1 MYEIKE
7 RKYIAPDGYLY
18 HKDGRYVDVVYP
30 TPRQSINEYE
40 LIPIAEYE
48 ARMNAEES
56 EQATEQDYIEAL
68 QDMGV
73 KV

>member
-7 RKYIAPDGYLY
+7 RKYIAPEGYLY
-18 HKDGRYVDVVYP
+18 HKDGRYVGVVYP

-48 ARMNAEES
+48 AKMAKEAE
-56 EQATEQDYIEAL
+56 TNEAEAI
-68 QDMGV
+68 
-73 KV
+73 

>member
-1 MYEIKE
+1 MYEVKE
-7 RKYIAPDGYLY
+7 RKYIAPEGYLY

-48 ARMNAEES
+48 AKMAKEAE
-56 EQATEQDYIEAL
+56 TNEAEAI
-68 QDMGV
+68 
-73 KV
+73 